1 MNVKRLTII
10 GLISFC
16 LGLFIYSPA
25 QLMGIVL
32 HRFSE
37 NRLSLAYA
45 NGSFWQG
52 NGHIL
57 LNNLDLN
64 NPDQQGDSVDLGKL
78 AWNTQI
84 MQLLTGKIAAH
95 LTWNQEVPFWVT
107 VDSSRVHIE
116 HATFNLP
123 ADIISTLVPSLKTAQ
138 LGGQIEV
145 HCENFSLA
153 KREILGQLEIDWNQA
168 SSPLS
173 IINPLGNYHT
183 KFEGKGESLALQLN
197 TLSAGPLLIKGSGR
211 WTENGGFHFE
221 GIAEADPAS
230 KKQLQEL
237 LRVMGNETNAGS
249 GKYQLRF

>member
-10 GLISFC
+10 CLISFC

-25 QLMGIVL
+25 QLMGTVL
-32 HRFSE
+32 HRLSE

-57 LNNLDLN
+57 LNNPDLN
-64 NPDQQGDSVDLGKL
+64 NPDQQGDSVDLGKV

-84 MQLLTGKIAAH
+84 MQLLSGKIAAH
-95 LTWNQEVPFWVT
+95 LTWNQGVPFWVT

-116 HATFNLP
+116 HATFSLP
-123 ADIISTLVPSLKTAQ
+123 ADIFSTLVPSLKTAQ
-138 LGGQIEV
+138 LGGQLEV

-153 KREILGQLEIDWNQA
+153 KREILGQIEIDWNQA

-183 KFEGKGESLALQLN
+183 KLEGKGTGLAIQLR
-197 TLSAGPLLIKGSGR
+197 TLSAGPLLMQGSGQL
-211 WTENGGFHFE
+211 TENGELHFE
-221 GIAEADPAS
+221 GIAEAEPKA
-230 KKQLQEL
+230 KTQLQEL
-237 LRVMGNETNAGS
+237 LRVMGNEITADS